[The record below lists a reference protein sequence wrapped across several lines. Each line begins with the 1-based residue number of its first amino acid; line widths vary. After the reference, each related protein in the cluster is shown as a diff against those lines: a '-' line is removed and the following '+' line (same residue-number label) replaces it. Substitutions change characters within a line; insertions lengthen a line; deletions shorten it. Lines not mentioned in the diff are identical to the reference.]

1 MEKKGGKKRQKKNRT
16 KNTPGN
22 ERELKRTG
30 TRRRLDVA
38 NKNAAP
44 LIKNIILY
52 YKVLPL

>member
-1 MEKKGGKKRQKKNRT
+1 MEKKDGKKRQKKNRT

-30 TRRRLDVA
+30 TRRRLGVA